1 MKSSRVFVAEGIVIK
16 RKNTG
21 EADRMLTVFT
31 KKFGKMRV
39 LARGVRK
46 ISSKRGPHIE
56 VFSHVIATIHKSQS
70 QDTLTEV
77 SPVASFEEIRNDLE
91 RVGAAY
97 YLCELIDGLLP
108 IEQPHEE
115 VFSLLADAFTA
126 LSKVDVKRID
136 VLRARFAAAL
146 LTRLGYMEAGKKYK
160 DNDIDGYVEELLEHR
175 LKTVRLARQL
185 NI

>member
-1 MKSSRVFVAEGIVIK
+1 MRGFRLSTVSALVIK

-21 EADRMLTVFT
+21 EADRIITFFT
-31 KKFGKMRV
+31 KQHGKIRV

-46 ISSKRGPHIE
+46 VSSKRAPHVE
-56 VFSHVIATIHKSQS
+56 VFNHIIATVHKGQMM
-70 QDTLTEV
+70 DTLTEV
-77 SPVASFEEIRNDLE
+77 SPVTSFEAIRSDLR
-91 RVGAAY
+91 RVSAAY
-97 YLCELIDGLLP
+97 YLCELTDGLLP
-108 IEQPHEE
+108 MEQQHED
-115 VFSLLADAFTA
+115 VFTLLLDAFTA
-126 LSKVDVKRID
+126 LATVDIKRID